1 MTELQAASNL
11 PVRWRDFVVV
21 GFFSL
26 LPGMAVGGV
35 LGLPVLVGLAAAL
48 GYNHQ
53 RTLQTIEK
61 TPIFLVVL
69 FVATGWAAVSS
80 LWSPWDGQ
88 ANVKIIA
95 LVVFGLLL
103 GCWMTAPPQSR
114 WTLAGASAALM
125 VLIAL
130 TAIEALSDSA
140 LNRAADP
147 TAGEFT
153 WTQNPARG
161 AVVMLVLLWPALA
174 WMLGAKTAWR
184 WPVIIWFVAG
194 ASFVALQF
202 GQHSN
207 LVGLCIG
214 AVFFAF
220 GFAAPRLAILLPA
233 FGLAV
238 WLAIAPFATLA
249 VIGSAQAPAWLPH
262 SWDVRL
268 GIWKYTSE
276 RILER
281 PWFGHGLDAAR
292 ATTER
297 TVYDGEAFRVIPVH
311 PHSAS
316 LQVWYDTGV
325 IGVAL
330 AIALVLLIGLRLS
343 RLYANARLPAAATAA
358 IVAMLGTM
366 ANVGWS
372 LWQEWWMA
380 TIILAGILLV
390 ALGAEHTRRIA

>member
-1 MTELQAASNL
+1 MTELQAAPNS
-11 PVRWRDFVVV
+11 PARWRDLVVV

-26 LPGMAVGGV
+26 LPGVAVGGA

-48 GYNHQ
+48 GYNHP
-53 RTLQTIEK
+53 RTRQAIE
-61 TPIFLVVL
+61 TAPIFLSIL
-69 FVATGWAAVSS
+69 AGATAWAAISS

-88 ANVKIIA
+88 ASVKVA
-95 LVVFGLLL
+95 GLVVFGLLL
-103 GCWMTAPPQSR
+103 GCSMPAPQQAR
-114 WTLAGASAALM
+114 WTLAGASAALT

-147 TAGEFT
+147 TAGQFT

-161 AVVMLVLLWPALA
+161 AVVMLALLWPALA

-184 WPVIIWFVAG
+184 WPVMIWFVAG
-194 ASFVALQF
+194 AGFVALQF

-207 LVGLCIG
+207 LVGLCVG
-214 AVFFAF
+214 AAFFAF

-233 FGLAV
+233 LGLAA
-238 WLAIAPFATLA
+238 WLAVAPFATLA
-249 VIGSAQAPAWLPH
+249 IVSSLQAPAWLPH

-316 LQVWYDTGV
+316 LQIWYDTGV
-325 IGVAL
+325 IGAVL
-330 AIALVLLIGLRLS
+330 AIALIALIGLRLS
-343 RLYANARLPAAATAA
+343 RLYAAARLPAAATAA
-358 IVAMLGTM
+358 VIAMLGTM

-380 TIILAGILLV
+380 TIILAGILVV
-390 ALGAEHTRRIA
+390 ALGAEHTRRNA